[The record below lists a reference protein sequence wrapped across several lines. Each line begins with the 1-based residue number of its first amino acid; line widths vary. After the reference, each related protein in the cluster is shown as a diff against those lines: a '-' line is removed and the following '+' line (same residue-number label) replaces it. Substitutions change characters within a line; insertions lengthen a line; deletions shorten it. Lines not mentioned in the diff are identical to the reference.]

1 MKASASAPAPPQ
13 AVAFSATEAAEIEG
27 LLAEYDANVGLIG
40 TFQRNLLSQLQDS
53 ALLSPHVHSFKSRL
67 KERDRLRD
75 KLRRKLAEAKA
86 KDKEFAIRPENL
98 LVKVNDL
105 AGIRI
110 LHLYT
115 RQVPSIDA
123 ALRAIFA
130 EQRYKLVE
138 KPFARTWDDE
148 NRAFFQQCGI
158 RTLKSPSFYTS
169 VHYVISSFSRTA
181 VTCEIQV
188 RTLMEEVW
196 GEVDHAINYPH
207 ESKSFSCREQL
218 KVLARVTSGAT
229 RLVDSIMQTHE
240 AEQPDPTIPSPVPA
254 TVRKRVQRRTV
265 PSGS

>member
-1 MKASASAPAPPQ
+1 MGAPSAPAHPQ
-13 AVAFSATEAAEIEG
+13 AVAPSAAEDAEIER
-27 LLAEYDANVGLIG
+27 LLAVYDTNVGLIR
-40 TFQRNLLSQLQDS
+40 TFQSNLLSQLQDS
-53 ALLSPHVHSFKSRL
+53 ARLSPHVHSFKSRL
-67 KERDRLRD
+67 KDREHLRD
-75 KLRRKLAEAKA
+75 KLRTKLLDSRGTGKA
-86 KDKEFAIRPENL
+86 FLIRPENL
-98 LVKVNDL
+98 LVKINDL

-158 RTLKSPSFYTS
+158 RTEKSPSFYTS
-169 VHYVISSFSRTA
+169 VHYVISSSSRT
-181 VTCEIQV
+181 VLTSEIQV

-196 GEVDHAINYPH
+196 GEVDHAINYPQ

-240 AEQPDPTIPSPVPA
+240 AELPAVSEHVPVA
-254 TVRKRVQRRTV
+254 AKTNQRRR
-265 PSGS
+265 